1 MRKEMLLDRQVNI
14 QLQNDNGGKG
24 RLFVARFIESA
35 LVGYGEDGVLNV
47 TNEALSR
54 FYQTM
59 IGCPVIIKHQDVT
72 DENAQDIRVGVV
84 SNVEYT
90 NDGWY
95 SCSGVIWDKEALDLI
110 GKGWS
115 VSCTYEV
122 LETTGVSGERNN
134 VPFDDEL
141 VNGRF
146 LHLAIVPNPR
156 YEKATIT
163 LMNSKGKGM
172 WKNIFNS
179 KKLKN
184 SEEKEK
190 DMAKQNEADTDKNA
204 LKNKI
209 MEHINGAIKG
219 DKKVDGEGEDSWY
232 KELREM
238 LDKLAYTKSEDEKS
252 NSDDSEDDSKK
263 EEEKKDN
270 SEEDKEDKENKC
282 NSEDSKEEEK
292 EEKDNSEDD
301 SDEDADKKD
310 NSEDEDKEKE
320 EKSNEDDS
328 EKEEDKKDNSDEEDK
343 KDVKDNSKDLNRLH
357 NSGLEIK
364 KSGYESEKSRLA
376 LGNKLF

>member
-1 MRKEMLLDRQVNI
+1 MLLDGKVNI

-35 LVGYGEDGVLNV
+35 LVGYGDDGILNV

-72 DENAQDIRVGVV
+72 DDNAQEIRVGVV

-95 SCSGVIWDKEALDLI
+95 SCSGVIWDKEALELI

-163 LMNSKGKGM
+163 LINSKGKGM

-219 DKKVDGEGEDSWY
+219 DKKVDGEGEGSWY

-252 NSDDSEDDSKK
+252 NSDDSEK

-270 SEEDKEDKENKC
+270 SEEEDKKDKENKC
-282 NSEDSKEEEK
+282 NSGDSEEK
-292 EEKDNSEDD
+292 EEKEKKDNSDEDLEEKENSEDD
-301 SDEDADKKD
+301 SED
-310 NSEDEDKEKE
+310 KE
-320 EKSNEDDS
+320 EKSNESEDDKS
-328 EKEEDKKDNSDEEDK
+328 DKEEDKDEKDNSDEEDK

>member
-24 RLFVARFIESA
+24 RVFVARFIESA

-72 DENAQDIRVGVV
+72 DDNAQDIRVGVV

-252 NSDDSEDDSKK
+252 NSDDSEKE

-282 NSEDSKEEEK
+282 NSDDSEKDK

-328 EKEEDKKDNSDEEDK
+328 EKEEDKKDNSEEEDK

>member
-1 MRKEMLLDRQVNI
+1 MLLDGKVNI

-35 LVGYGEDGVLNV
+35 LVGYGDDGILNV

-72 DENAQDIRVGVV
+72 DDNAQEIRVGVV

-95 SCSGVIWDKEALDLI
+95 SCSGVIWDKEALELI

-219 DKKVDGEGEDSWY
+219 DKKVDGEGEGSWY

-252 NSDDSEDDSKK
+252 NSDD

-282 NSEDSKEEEK
+282 NSGDSEEKEEK
-292 EEKDNSEDD
+292 EEKDNSDEDLKEKENSEDD
-301 SDEDADKKD
+301 SED
-310 NSEDEDKEKE
+310 KE
-320 EKSNEDDS
+320 EKSNESEDDKS
-328 EKEEDKKDNSDEEDK
+328 DKEEDKDEKDNSDEEDK

>member
-1 MRKEMLLDRQVNI
+1 MLLDKNI
-14 QLQNDNGGKG
+14 NLQLQNDNGGKG
-24 RLFVARFIESA
+24 RLFVARFIEPA
-35 LVGYGEDGVLNV
+35 LVGYGDEGVLNV
-47 TNEALSR
+47 TNEALAR

-72 DENAQDIRVGVV
+72 DENAQEIRVGVV
-84 SNVEYT
+84 SNAEYT

-95 SCSGVIWDKEALDLI
+95 SCSGIIWDKEALDLI

-163 LMNSKGKGM
+163 LMNSKGKSM

-219 DKKVDGEGEDSWY
+219 DKKVDGEGEGSWY

-252 NSDDSEDDSKK
+252 NSDEEK
-263 EEEKKDN
+263 EEKDN
-270 SEEDKEDKENKC
+270 SDEEKKEDKENKC
-282 NSEDSKEEEK
+282 NSEDSEKDK
-292 EEKDNSEDD
+292 EEKDNSEEK
-301 SDEDADKKD
+301 SEEKE
-310 NSEDEDKEKE
+310 NSEDDKSEKE

-328 EKEEDKKDNSDEEDK
+328 EKEKDEKDNSEDEDK
-343 KDVKDNSKDLNRLH
+343 KDVKENSKDLNRLH
-357 NSGLEIK
+357 NSGLEVK
-364 KSGYESEKSRLA
+364 KSGYESEKTRLA
-376 LGNKLF
+376 LGNQLF